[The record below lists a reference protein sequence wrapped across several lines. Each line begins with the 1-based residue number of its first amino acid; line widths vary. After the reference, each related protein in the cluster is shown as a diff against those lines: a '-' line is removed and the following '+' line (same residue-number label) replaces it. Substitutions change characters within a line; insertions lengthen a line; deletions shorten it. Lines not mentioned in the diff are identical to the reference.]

1 MFRDRKAVALCTS
14 RVYDSQNHQ
23 LIQIINENLK
33 QQNGSL
39 LIYALNSDIYWE
51 EDSISAEAAV
61 FDLLPYSKLDAILIM
76 DEAIKSRTVS
86 MKIIEKAKEHNIP
99 VIVIDGKY
107 EGVPCINFDYEKGFE
122 LIARHMFEEHH
133 IKKPIMMAGI
143 PGNSFSKTREDI
155 FIKLCKEF
163 DIPFDDGMISYGYFW
178 AEPCI
183 KALEEVLK
191 SGREFDSVICAN
203 DIMAINVCDEL
214 SKAGI
219 RVPDDVLVSGF
230 DGIEEAYFTSPLIST
245 ASCETSLLAHACV
258 QSLERILR
266 GESVEDTYILPKL
279 LPNESCGCPSYMRDS
294 QVILSMFNN
303 NFYRHQD
310 DYRALYKIA
319 SDMHIARS
327 NREMVS
333 KLNHHQTQNLL
344 CVVSRECFEYGK
356 NYFLKDSGQSL
367 TKDLFLV
374 YDSENPPEEDAET
387 LFRSYPDQCGSRLYE
402 IMKTGYPLI
411 FNALD
416 YMNKPLGFII
426 YHFDNYTI
434 TNYSRTAGITNA
446 ISIGFGGYVN
456 IANQRALLA
465 RMDEMYKR
473 DALTGLYNRVAF
485 QHVFRELRFAPENR
499 GKSVTVIMSD
509 LDGLKY
515 INDHFGHADGD
526 NAICMVANA
535 LKKACP
541 EPAVCARF
549 GGDEVFAV
557 LIGDCNP
564 EALIADIDN
573 ELDEYNKNSG
583 LTYFVTTSSGAY
595 TTNLNEE
602 FDILKALK
610 IADEKMYEVKKE
622 KRARREKNML

>member
-1 MFRDRKAVALCTS
+1 MFRDRKVIALCTS
-14 RVYDSQNHQ
+14 RVFDSQIHQ
-23 LIQIINENLK
+23 LIQIINENIK
-33 QQNGSL
+33 QQNCSML
-39 LIYALNSDIYWE
+39 VYALNSDAYWE
-51 EDSISAEAAV
+51 EDFISAEASV
-61 FDLLPYSKLDAILIM
+61 FDLIPYPILDAILIM
-76 DEAIKSRTVS
+76 DEAIKSRTIS
-86 MKIIEKAKEHNIP
+86 QKIINKARENGIP
-99 VIVIDGKY
+99 VIVVDGQY
-107 EGVPCINFDYEKGFE
+107 DGVPFIKFDYEKGFE

-143 PGNSFSKTREDI
+143 PGNTFSQTREDI
-155 FIKLCKEF
+155 FKKLCKEF
-163 DIPFDDGMISYGYFW
+163 GIPFEEGMIAYGYFW
-178 AEPCI
+178 ANPCI
-183 KALEEVLK
+183 EAMNEVLK

-203 DIMAINVCDEL
+203 DIMAINVCDVL

-245 ASCETSLLAHACV
+245 ASCETSLLAHACYENV
-258 QSLERILR
+258 LRILN
-266 GESVEDTYILPKL
+266 GEPIEDTYILPKL
-279 LPNESCGCPSYMRDS
+279 LPNESCGCPSFMKDS
-294 QVILSMFNN
+294 KVILSMLNN

-319 SDMHIARS
+319 SDMHTCHS
-327 NREMVS
+327 NKEMIG
-333 KLNHHQTQNLL
+333 KLNHYQMQNLL
-344 CVVSRECFEYGK
+344 CFVNRECFEFSK
-356 NYFLKDSGQSL
+356 NYFLKDTDKDW

-374 YDSENPPEEDAET
+374 YDSENPPEEGEET
-387 LFRSYPDQCGSRLYE
+387 MFRSYPDQCGNRLYE
-402 IMKTGYPLI
+402 IVKVGYPLI

-416 YMNKPLGFII
+416 YTNKPIGFLL

-434 TNYSRTAGITNA
+434 TNYSRTTGITNA
-446 ISIGFGGYVN
+446 ISLGIGGYIN
-456 IANQRALLA
+456 SANQRSLLA

-485 QHVFRELRFAPENR
+485 QHVFRELRFSPENK
-499 GKSVTVIMSD
+499 GKEITVIMSD

-557 LIGDCNP
+557 LIGDCKP
-564 EALIADIDN
+564 ENLVQCIND
-573 ELDEYNKNSG
+573 ELDEYNKTSG
-583 LTYFVTTSSGAY
+583 LTYFVTTSSGTY
-595 TTNLNEE
+595 TTTLNES

-610 IADEKMYEVKKE
+610 IADENMYEVKKA
-622 KRARREKNML
+622 KKAARQNS